1 MSINFQK
8 QTALDTS
15 IIQSSSQNYSEI
27 TERANLQN
35 KPIQYVLIMGSGR
48 SGTTWLGQIMNMYQN
63 CIYKYE
69 PFLNSKRTPYTVWKN
84 NLNTDD
90 LEKLRHDFWSLCRN
104 CHYGVDVPPFP
115 PKSFRT
121 QNKEILHFL
130 YGLGKRVNLS
140 KNLYEWY
147 GSPQLAQDTSVLIKD
162 VNFPNHM
169 LPRLQEVLQPH
180 LIALV
185 RNPFGNI
192 ASYLKGVE
200 LSLFGQEYT
209 QQINRLEQQLTTPE
223 GQHLSQYRQQLKN
236 MSAAQF
242 AAVCWRFQVEP
253 LVNFV
258 RSHEKGFLVVYED
271 LCTNPHGQITEIFDF
286 VGWKVDQAVHDFIDL
301 STAIAVKNS
310 QSSKAYYS
318 VYRDPKHSMS
328 KWKTQLTK
336 EQQAEIASIIVDSPL
351 KNLWSDLPL

>member
-1 MSINFQK
+1 MSINFQQK
-8 QTALDTS
+8 TVLNAS
-15 IIQSSSQNYSEI
+15 AIQSSSKL
-27 TERANLQN
+27 TERANLQILS
-35 KPIQYVLIMGSGR
+35 PIQYVLITGSGR

-69 PFLNSKRTPYTVWKN
+69 PFLNSKQTPYAVWKN

-90 LEKLRHDFWSLCRN
+90 LAKLRHDFWSLCGS

-115 PKSFRT
+115 PKHFRT

-130 YGLGKRVNLS
+130 YGLSKGSNLA

-147 GSPQLAQDTSVLIKD
+147 GCPQLTTETSVLIKD
-162 VNFPNHM
+162 VNFPNHL
-169 LPRLQEVLQPH
+169 LPRLREVLQPH

-185 RNPFGNI
+185 RNPFANI

-200 LSLFGQEYT
+200 LSLFGQEFALQT
-209 QQINRLEQQLTTPE
+209 NRLEQQLTTPE
-223 GQHLSQYRQQLKN
+223 GQHLNQYCGQLKD

-253 LVNFV
+253 LVDFV
-258 RSHEKGFLVVYED
+258 RSHEQSNLVLYED
-271 LCTNPHGQITEIFDF
+271 LCTNPHQKVTEIFDF
-286 VGWKVDQAVHDFIDL
+286 VGWKIDKTVHDFIDL
-301 STAIAVKNS
+301 STAKTPKNL
-310 QSSKAYYS
+310 QSAKTYYS
-318 VYRDPKHSMS
+318 IYRDPKQSMS